1 LARRK
6 PRGHNYQPDKYAG
19 IDFCKHGVNAK
30 FCVACGNVADSKLS
44 EDQQAAV
51 RAILEEKGPFFLTGP
66 AGSGKSF
73 VIEHLRSTVKGCYVT
88 ATTGTA
94 AMLIRGRT
102 LHSFAGIHPNYGV
115 VMSKKADARIRN
127 AKILI
132 VDEVSMLDAKLLDQI
147 FQRFKYACH
156 TPKLVLVGD
165 FMQLPPVDGAC
176 IFDSPKWSE
185 FRILKLN
192 QQHRQRDESFIS
204 ALNDMRVGKLSDR
217 ALALIQSRTVS
228 ELPDDCTHLM
238 AHRADV
244 SHRNMN
250 RLSALPGQRY
260 ASDWLLTFAKKK
272 DGTPHEV
279 SESEISRSRFP
290 SKLFLK
296 EQARVVMLTNDK
308 EGRWVN
314 GSTGVV
320 LKVQPGMVT
329 VKLDNGKTVP
339 VMKDTDEIL
348 NSDGMVVCTI
358 TQYPMQLAWALTIHK
373 AQGMSMDR
381 VGVDLSHHF
390 APGQTYVAISRCR
403 STEGLFLKGTLSDL
417 MANEA
422 ALKYA

>member
-1 LARRK
+1 MRK
-6 PRGHNYQPDKYAG
+6 RKARGHNHKPDKYAG

-30 FCVACGNVADSKLS
+30 FCVACGAVADCKLS

-73 VIEHLRSTVKGCYVT
+73 VIEHLRSTVKNCYVT

-102 LHSFAGIHPNYGV
+102 LHSFAGIHPSYGV
-115 VMSKKADARIRN
+115 VMSKRADERIRN
-127 AKILI
+127 CKILI
-132 VDEVSMLDAKLLDQI
+132 VDEVSMLDSSLLDQI
-147 FQRFKYACH
+147 FQRFKYAAH

-165 FMQLPPVDGAC
+165 FMQLPPVEGSC
-176 IFDSPKWSE
+176 IFDSHRWAE
-185 FRILKLN
+185 FRVLKLS
-192 QQHRQRDESFIS
+192 QQHRQRDESLIT
-204 ALNDMRVGKLSDR
+204 ALNDMRVGNLTDR
-217 ALALIQSRTVS
+217 VKNLIESRTVD

-238 AHRADV
+238 AHRAEV
-244 SHRNMN
+244 SKRNMD
-250 RLSALPGQRY
+250 RLAALPGQRY
-260 ASDWLLTFAKKK
+260 ASDWLLTFTKKK
-272 DGTPHEV
+272 DGTPYEV
-279 SESEISRSRFP
+279 SESEINRSRFP

-329 VKLDNGKTVP
+329 VKLDNGKTVQ
-339 VMKDTDEIL
+339 VMKDTDEVL
-348 NSDGMVVCTI
+348 TGDGMVVCTI
-358 TQYPMQLAWALTIHK
+358 SQYPMQLAWALTIHK

-403 STEGLFLKGTLSDL
+403 SREGLFLKGTLSDL
-417 MANEA
+417 MTNEA